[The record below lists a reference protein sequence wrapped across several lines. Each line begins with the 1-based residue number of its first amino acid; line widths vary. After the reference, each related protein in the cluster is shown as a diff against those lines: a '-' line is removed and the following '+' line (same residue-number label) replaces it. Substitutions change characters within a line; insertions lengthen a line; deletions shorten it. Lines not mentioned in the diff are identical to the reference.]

1 LKIHVDEEVAYA
13 RPMPDRETPRRLRAG
28 FWVATF
34 ALTLAHLLRFQHGD
48 EALYLGWLPADL
60 AFRIVWIAA
69 ATVVIFV
76 MTSVSWRGDQGESP

>member
-1 LKIHVDEEVAYA
+1 
-13 RPMPDRETPRRLRAG
+13 MPDRETPRRLRAG